1 MRPHNWFNDY
11 PFAAS
16 GNGRT
21 RIFTDYGDDY
31 KEEVNDDGA
40 GGIVPNDNW
49 IYGGFRTISDPT
61 PYVQIDFTHEPDK
74 TISFTKPIT
83 GYQEQTDF
91 CTRIVWSEPRAINVV
106 DSPNVKTFLAS
117 SLYDL
122 SADQGQI
129 TFGWDA
135 LSGKGNN
142 LYAMCETGVALLI
155 ADKRI
160 LSEANGNEL
169 ALIGTDL
176 DIAIQDDLFISK
188 SIGMNDETWRSWAEY
203 DNSLFW
209 GNTKSAYQLVDN
221 QIIDIAKEGKYHKK
235 IREGYCEPYVQSSNP
250 IVVGGY
256 DILHNEYWLSITN
269 KVNRIKMTLETR
281 IFATN
286 VDSFYEFS
294 PEDNDIV
301 VVNNVGSNPFAPVQI
316 LETSTSEYFYIY
328 AENVFDIWNP
338 QADVIATTTGGQ
350 TYLIQKLQDG
360 TWTATL
366 VTIPLEDDTK
376 LFAYKPNDKAW
387 NGTYDYVYDK
397 YLSIDNITYASK
409 QGYTYDVGREGYLL
423 DGQPYTAVLYGLC
436 SAAQIYSKEFIRI
449 RIASDNK
456 PTSVNFIEEDDID
469 AASVSLLDL
478 ASSNYYLKDYG
489 AYEQYIPRKFDP
501 PYDRMQGRI
510 LMYRVEHEEEEHF
523 RIVDVAIQYKLLK

>member
-1 MRPHNWFNDY
+1 
-11 PFAAS
+11 
-16 GNGRT
+16 
-21 RIFTDYGDDY
+21 
-31 KEEVNDDGA
+31 
-40 GGIVPNDNW
+40 
-49 IYGGFRTISDPT
+49 
-61 PYVQIDFTHEPDK
+61 
-74 TISFTKPIT
+74 
-83 GYQEQTDF
+83 
-91 CTRIVWSEPRAINVV
+91 
-106 DSPNVKTFLAS
+106 
-117 SLYDL
+117 
-122 SADQGQI
+122 
-129 TFGWDA
+129 
-135 LSGKGNN
+135 
-142 LYAMCETGVALLI
+142 
-155 ADKRI
+155 
-160 LSEANGNEL
+160 
-169 ALIGTDL
+169 
-176 DIAIQDDLFISK
+176 
-188 SIGMNDETWRSWAEY
+188 
-203 DNSLFW
+203 
-209 GNTKSAYQLVDN
+209 
-221 QIIDIAKEGKYHKK
+221 
-235 IREGYCEPYVQSSNP
+235 
-250 IVVGGY
+250 
-256 DILHNEYWLSITN
+256 
-269 KVNRIKMTLETR
+269 MTLETR
-281 IFATN
+281 IFATNIFATN

-301 VVNNVGSNPFAPVQI
+301 IVNNVGGNPFAPVQI

-360 TWTATL
+360 TWTATP
-366 VTIPLEDDTK
+366 VIIPLEDNTK